1 MPDAFAPLV
10 IAAAV
15 LFFIALVWALTTYN
29 GLIRLRQH
37 VAESWSTIDT
47 ELKRRHDLIP
57 NLIEVCQG
65 YAAHE
70 KTVFEQVAQARGE
83 AAAATHPTVTP
94 RDQARHESALTGSLR
109 SLFAVSEGYPELKA
123 SDHFLALQKELAI
136 TEDRIQAARRF
147 FNANVRDL
155 NTRVEQ
161 VPSNIV
167 AGLFHFER
175 ADYFEI
181 DEASVRAAPSIA

>member
-1 MPDAFAPLV
+1 MNPAAPFV

-15 LFFIALVWALTTYN
+15 LFFIVLVWAIATYN
-29 GLIRLRQH
+29 GLVRLRQH

-57 NLIEVCQG
+57 NLVEVCRG

-70 KTVFEQVAQARGE
+70 QSVFEQVARARGE
-83 AAAATHPTVTP
+83 AAQATDASVSPD
-94 RDQARHESALTGSLR
+94 DQARRESALTGSLR
-109 SLFAVSEGYPELKA
+109 TLFAVSEGYPQLKA
-123 SDHFLALQKELAI
+123 SEHFLALQRELAV

-161 VPSNIV
+161 VPSNVV
-167 AGLFHFER
+167 AGMFDFET

-181 DEASVRAAPSIA
+181 DEASVRGVPAVG

>member
-1 MPDAFAPLV
+1 MNPAAPFV

-15 LFFIALVWALTTYN
+15 LVFITLIWALTIYN
-29 GLIRLRQH
+29 GLVRLRQH

-57 NLIEVCQG
+57 NLVEVCRG

-70 KTVFEQVAQARGE
+70 ASVFAQVAQARGA
-83 AAAATHPTVTP
+83 AAAATDPSVSP
-94 RDQARHESALTGSLR
+94 DDQARHESALTGSLR
-109 SLFAVSEGYPELKA
+109 TLFAVSEGYPELKA
-123 SDHFLALQKELAI
+123 SDHFLALQHELAM

-147 FNANVRDL
+147 YNANVRDL

-161 VPSNIV
+161 VPSNVI
-167 AGLFHFER
+167 AGLFHFES

-181 DEASVRAAPSIA
+181 DEASVRAAPSVG

>member
-1 MPDAFAPLV
+1 MNPAAPFV

-15 LFFIALVWALTTYN
+15 LVFIALIWALTIYN
-29 GLIRLRQH
+29 GLVRLRQH

-57 NLIEVCQG
+57 NLVEVCRG

-70 KTVFEQVAQARGE
+70 ASVFAQVAQARGA
-83 AAAATHPTVTP
+83 AAAATDPSVSP
-94 RDQARHESALTGSLR
+94 DDQARRESALTGSLR
-109 SLFAVSEGYPELKA
+109 TLFAVSEGYPELKA
-123 SDHFLALQKELAI
+123 SDHFLALQHELAM

-147 FNANVRDL
+147 YNANVRDL

-161 VPSNIV
+161 VPSNVI
-167 AGLFHFER
+167 AGLFHFET

-181 DEASVRAAPSIA
+181 DEASVRAAPSVG

>member
-1 MPDAFAPLV
+1 MNPAAPFV
-10 IAAAV
+10 VAAV
-15 LFFIALVWALTTYN
+15 VLGFVTLVWAIATYN
-29 GLIRLRQH
+29 GLVRLRQH
-37 VAESWSTIDT
+37 VAESWSMIDT

-57 NLIEVCQG
+57 NLVEVCRG

-70 KTVFEQVAQARGE
+70 QSVFEQVVRARG
-83 AAAATHPTVTP
+83 AAADATDPSVAP
-94 RDQARHESALTGSLR
+94 QDQARRESALTGSLR
-109 SLFAVSEGYPELKA
+109 TLFAVSEGYPDLRA
-123 SDHFLALQKELAI
+123 SEHFLALQRELAV

-147 FNANVRDL
+147 YNANVRDL

-167 AGLFHFER
+167 AGMFHFDP

-181 DEASVRAAPSIA
+181 DEASVQAAPLMS

>member
-1 MPDAFAPLV
+1 MNPAAPFV

-15 LFFIALVWALTTYN
+15 LFFIVLVWAIATYN
-29 GLIRLRQH
+29 GLVRLRQH

-57 NLIEVCQG
+57 NLVEVCRG

-70 KTVFEQVAQARGE
+70 QSVFEQVARARGE
-83 AAAATHPTVTP
+83 AAQATDASVSPD
-94 RDQARHESALTGSLR
+94 DQARRESALTGSLR
-109 SLFAVSEGYPELKA
+109 TLFAVSEGYPQLKA
-123 SDHFLALQKELAI
+123 SEHFLALQRELAV

-161 VPSNIV
+161 VPSNVV
-167 AGLFHFER
+167 AGMFDFET
-175 ADYFEI
+175 AGYFEI
-181 DEASVRAAPSIA
+181 DEASVRGVPAVG

>member
-1 MPDAFAPLV
+1 MPQPAAPFV

-15 LFFIALVWALTTYN
+15 LLFVVLVWAITTYN
-29 GLIRLRQH
+29 GLVGLRQH

-57 NLIEVCQG
+57 NLVEVCRG

-70 KTVFEQVAQARGE
+70 QSVFEQVAWARGAAID
-83 AAAATHPTVTP
+83 AAAPAVAPV
-94 RDQARHESALTGSLR
+94 DQARTESALTGSLR
-109 SLFAVSEGYPELKA
+109 TLFAVSEGYPELRA
-123 SDHFLALQKELAI
+123 SDHFLALQHELAV

-147 FNANVRDL
+147 YNANVRDL

-167 AGLFHFER
+167 AGMFDFEP

-181 DEASVRAAPSIA
+181 DQASVRAAPVVG

>member
-1 MPDAFAPLV
+1 MNPAAPFV

-15 LFFIALVWALTTYN
+15 LFFIVLVWAIATYN
-29 GLIRLRQH
+29 GLVRLRQH

-57 NLIEVCQG
+57 NLVEVCRG

-70 KTVFEQVAQARGE
+70 QSVFEQVARARGE
-83 AAAATHPTVTP
+83 AAQATDASVSPD
-94 RDQARHESALTGSLR
+94 DQARRESALTGSLR
-109 SLFAVSEGYPELKA
+109 TLFAVSEGYPPLKA
-123 SDHFLALQKELAI
+123 SEHFLALQRELAV

-161 VPSNIV
+161 VPSNVV
-167 AGLFHFER
+167 AGMFDFET

-181 DEASVRAAPSIA
+181 DEASVRGVPAVG

>member
-1 MPDAFAPLV
+1 MNPAAPFV

-15 LFFIALVWALTTYN
+15 LFFIVLVWAIATYN
-29 GLIRLRQH
+29 GLVRLRQH

-57 NLIEVCQG
+57 NLVEVCRG

-70 KTVFEQVAQARGE
+70 QSVFEQVARARGE
-83 AAAATHPTVTP
+83 AAQATDASVSPD
-94 RDQARHESALTGSLR
+94 DQARRESALTGSLR
-109 SLFAVSEGYPELKA
+109 TLFAVSEGYPQLKA
-123 SDHFLALQKELAI
+123 SKHFLALQRELAV

-161 VPSNIV
+161 VPSNVV
-167 AGLFHFER
+167 AGMFDFET

-181 DEASVRAAPSIA
+181 DEASVRGVPAVG

>member
-1 MPDAFAPLV
+1 MNPAAPFV

-15 LFFIALVWALTTYN
+15 LFFIVLVWAIATYN
-29 GLIRLRQH
+29 GLVRLRQH

-47 ELKRRHDLIP
+47 ELTRRHDLIP
-57 NLIEVCQG
+57 NLVEVCRG

-70 KTVFEQVAQARGE
+70 QSVFEQVARARGE
-83 AAAATHPTVTP
+83 AAQATDASVSPD
-94 RDQARHESALTGSLR
+94 DQARRESALTGSLR
-109 SLFAVSEGYPELKA
+109 TLFAVSEGYPQLKA
-123 SDHFLALQKELAI
+123 SEHFLALQRELAV

-161 VPSNIV
+161 VPSNVV
-167 AGLFHFER
+167 AGMFDFET

-181 DEASVRAAPSIA
+181 DEASVRGVPAVG

>member
-1 MPDAFAPLV
+1 MNPAAPFV

-15 LFFIALVWALTTYN
+15 LFFIVLVWAIATYN
-29 GLIRLRQH
+29 GLVRLRQH

-57 NLIEVCQG
+57 NLVEVCRG

-70 KTVFEQVAQARGE
+70 QSVFEQVARARGE
-83 AAAATHPTVTP
+83 AAQATDASVSPD
-94 RDQARHESALTGSLR
+94 DQARRESALTGSLR
-109 SLFAVSEGYPELKA
+109 TLFAVSEGYPQLKA
-123 SDHFLALQKELAI
+123 SEHFLALQRELAV

-161 VPSNIV
+161 VPSNVV
-167 AGLFHFER
+167 AGMFHFET

-181 DEASVRAAPSIA
+181 DEASVRGVPAVG